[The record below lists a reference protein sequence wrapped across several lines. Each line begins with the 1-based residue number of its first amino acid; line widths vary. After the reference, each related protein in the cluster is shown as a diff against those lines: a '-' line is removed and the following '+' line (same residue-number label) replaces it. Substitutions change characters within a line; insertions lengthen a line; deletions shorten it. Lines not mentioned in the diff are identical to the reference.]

1 MSKYSHTVVRDMLSK
16 QVLEVSFTKAD
27 GTARVMICTTNGN
40 MIPHADR
47 PAPSNEKSAR
57 QDSPTETFRVYDLEK
72 KAWRSFR
79 LDSVHSINIIH
90 NQDEYRV
97 D

>member
-27 GTARVMICTTNGN
+27 GSARVMICTTNGN

-47 PAPSNEKSAR
+47 PAPSSEKSAR
-57 QDSPTETFRVYDLEK
+57 QEPTETFRVYDLEK

-79 LDSVHSINIIH
+79 LDSVHRIDIIH